1 MRASDYG
8 KNLPLRPDERSMEM
22 DDIRKS
28 VLLDTLGAFE
38 KASATRSFHKLSM
51 TNLQR
56 WKEEAKPPPK
66 PKGEV
71 GSDSRDGSTHAGN
84 VCKVEVVPGDW
95 GAVTSDYTQE
105 YGEMFAVL
113 NMANAY
119 SPGGGYTDGCAAQ
132 EENMFR
138 RTDCHFSIDRR
149 DKNMV
154 EIKKQWWY
162 DDYDAM
168 YTPAM
173 SSILNGKEGRVY
185 LDTKSPR
192 VCIRGPEARQQED
205 LGYEFL
211 PEDQV
216 FPFLELRAAA
226 VDRRGIRA
234 TEKLNADMR
243 ADMRRRIVAQLET
256 LMDAGIRHVILSAF
270 GCGAFRNPADEVA
283 VIYREEIEKRMSN
296 FDVVVF
302 AIFYA
307 GYGPNNFTPF
317 QRVFEGFNKVCMD
330 PGGDNSESTR
340 YQTPPRKR
348 G

>member
-1 MRASDYG
+1 MKASDYG
-8 KNLPLRPDERSMEM
+8 RNLPLLPDERSM
-22 DDIRKS
+22 DIHDIRKR
-28 VLLDTLGAFE
+28 VLLGTIEAFE
-38 KASATRSFHKLSM
+38 KASATRSFHKLAM

-56 WKEEAKPPPK
+56 WQEEVKLTSK
-66 PKGEV
+66 SKGEA
-71 GSDSRDGSTHAGN
+71 DSESKDSIAHTGN
-84 VCKVEVVPGDW
+84 VCKVEVVSGDW
-95 GAVTSDYTQE
+95 GVVTSDYTQE

-154 EIKKQWWY
+154 EIKNNRFG
-162 DDYDAM
+162 DYDAM

-173 SSILNGKEGRVY
+173 SDILNGKEGRVY

-192 VCIRGPEARQQED
+192 VCIRGPEDRQKEGI
-205 LGYEFL
+205 GYEFL

-226 VDRRGIRA
+226 VDRRGIKVNK
-234 TEKLNADMR
+234 KLGADMR
-243 ADMRRRIVAQLET
+243 ADMRCRIVAQLET
-256 LMDAGIRHVILSAF
+256 LMKAGIRHVILSAF

-317 QRVFEGFNKVCMD
+317 QRVFEGFNKVCMY
-330 PGGDNSESTR
+330 PCGDHSESAC
-340 YQTPPRKR
+340 YQAPPL
-348 G
+348 